1 MMREIHLERSKLF
14 MFNLQQAA
22 IGKFKAYM
30 SKFTVAISIVALSV
44 FAWSNSAIF
53 TGNTT
58 ANAETIK
65 DLPLVLAVSGSGIA
79 DQAEGTFD
87 KAAGAV
93 QRKAGEITDDTS
105 AQAEGIIK
113 QTKGDAKINLGGAEN
128 KLDDAKDTVEQ
139 KSESIID
146 SVKDFFD

>member
-1 MMREIHLERSKLF
+1 

-22 IGKFKAYM
+22 IDKFKAYM
-30 SKFTVAISIVALSV
+30 SKFTIATTIVALSV
-44 FAWSNSAIF
+44 FVWSNSVIP
-53 TGNTT
+53 GNGT

-65 DLPLVLAVSGSGIA
+65 DLLVVAVSGSGIA
-79 DQAEGTFD
+79 DQAEGTLE

-93 QRKAGEITDDTS
+93 QRKAGEITGDTS

-113 QTKGDAKINLGGAEN
+113 QTKGEAKLNFGSAEN

>member
-1 MMREIHLERSKLF
+1 
-14 MFNLQQAA
+14 MFDLQQAA
-22 IGKFKAYM
+22 SDKFKAYM

-44 FAWSNSAIF
+44 FVWSNSTIF
-53 TGNTT
+53 TGNGI
-58 ANAETIK
+58 ANAGTIK
-65 DLPLVLAVSGSGIA
+65 DSLVVAVSGSGIA

-87 KAAGAV
+87 KAAGAI
-93 QRKAGEITDDTS
+93 QRKAGEITGDTS

-113 QTKGDAKINLGGAEN
+113 QTKGEAKLNFGSAEN